1 MNVGEFLLIA
11 GCSIII
17 AAGITAWRFR
27 PKPRVSGFSAEDVE
41 LLSMPAHERVA
52 RQLCRFHG
60 QPEFMWRRY
69 TALAVA
75 QILQRKP

>member
-27 PKPRVSGFSAEDVE
+27 PKPRVSGWSAEDVE
-41 LLSMPAHERVA
+41 LLTMPAHERVA
-52 RQLCRFHG
+52 RQLCCFHG
-60 QPEFMWRRY
+60 QPEWRRY

-75 QILQRKP
+75 TILQRKP

>member
-27 PKPRVSGFSAEDVE
+27 PKPRVG
-41 LLSMPAHERVA
+41 
-52 RQLCRFHG
+52 
-60 QPEFMWRRY
+60 
-69 TALAVA
+69 
-75 QILQRKP
+75 LQRRGRRAADHAGA